1 MFMLEAHSDNCCA
14 LEASLA
20 TIVFLVF
27 LTICDVKVFVIQN
40 SFMLTLLT
48 YYLLFNSNTKYY
60 LIHWEEE

>member
-1 MFMLEAHSDNCCA
+1 MLEAHSDNCCA

-20 TIVFLVF
+20 TIVFFLFF